1 MKVYKSQIMRL
12 IAKNAVKARKFKL
25 CKFKIYTQRQY

>member
-12 IAKNAVKARKFKL
+12 ISKNAVKARKFK
-25 CKFKIYTQRQY
+25 IYTQRQY

>member
-1 MKVYKSQIMRL
+1 MKVYKSRIIGM
-12 IAKNAVKARKFKL
+12 IAKNAVKTRKFKL